1 MYFGIVFGLLLTFV
15 LPTAAQEKFDEG
27 IFTYNC
33 VSGDSLS
40 VVSFSQDFINLK
52 DTLLSEI
59 HIPSVV
65 THNGRQYV
73 VKSIAGHLWDNNTG
87 VRKVIIDEGIKIIK
101 DEAFWKFRTL
111 EEIHI
116 PSTVDSIGNCI
127 LAFCDSL
134 RKIEIDEK
142 NLAYSSF
149 SGRNCIADVRRCEL
163 IAGCSATEIPDN
175 VTHIKNA
182 FWGCCKLREINIPE
196 GTQEICDWAFV
207 NCPCL
212 STLYIPSTVKFMS
225 GRAFIGCPSLESFHV
240 SVNNTD
246 FASPDGSYAIIEDD
260 ALILGCHRTRIPAN
274 IKIIRECAFR
284 DRLKLDSI
292 EIPEGIEVISDEAF
306 YGCKNL
312 KHISLPRSIM
322 RLDGSVFGDCISL
335 RTVNIPKGVEELS
348 GAIFQGCYSLYKVR
362 IER

>member
-1 MYFGIVFGLLLTFV
+1 
-15 LPTAAQEKFDEG
+15 
-27 IFTYNC
+27 
-33 VSGDSLS
+33 
-40 VVSFSQDFINLK
+40 
-52 DTLLSEI
+52 
-59 HIPSVV
+59 
-65 THNGRQYV
+65 
-73 VKSIAGHLWDNNTG
+73 
-87 VRKVIIDEGIKIIK
+87 
-101 DEAFWKFRTL
+101 
-111 EEIHI
+111 
-116 PSTVDSIGNCI
+116 
-127 LAFCDSL
+127 
-134 RKIEIDEK
+134 
-142 NLAYSSF
+142 
-149 SGRNCIADVRRCEL
+149 
-163 IAGCSATEIPDN
+163 
-175 VTHIKNA
+175 
-182 FWGCCKLREINIPE
+182 
-196 GTQEICDWAFV
+196 
-207 NCPCL
+207 
-212 STLYIPSTVKFMS
+212 MS